1 MKLAS
6 LKSSGR
12 DGVLI
17 VVDRTVTRY
26 RTAISIVPTLQ
37 QALENWDVIAPK
49 LSLIYDEL
57 NDDETTGNALNT
69 AQLFSPLPRAYQWL
83 DGSAYLSHVERV
95 RKARGAEVPASFAHD
110 PLMYQ
115 GGSDIFLGPNDP
127 ILANNEEDGI
137 DFEAEVAVIV
147 GDVPQGVSVQAA
159 EKTIRLV
166 MLVNDISL
174 RNLIPSELKKG
185 FGFLQGKP
193 PSAFSPVAVMPE
205 ILGKYW
211 KKSKLSLPLITHYN
225 GKKYGSPNAGT
236 DMQFNFSELISHAA
250 KTRPLSAGTIIGSGT
265 VSNQD
270 KGVGFSCLA
279 EKRVVEMAE
288 DGTAKTPF
296 MRFGDHIHM
305 EMKDDAGQSV
315 FGAIDQQVSPCQ
327 A

>member
-26 RTAISIVPTLQ
+26 RTAISIVSTLQ
-37 QALENWDVIAPK
+37 QALENWEFIAPK
-49 LSLIYDEL
+49 LALIYDEL
-57 NDDETTGNALNT
+57 NDDDSSGNPLDT
-69 AQLFSPLPRAYQWL
+69 AQLASPLPRAYQWL

-95 RKARGAEVPASFAHD
+95 RKARGAEMPDSFAHD

-127 ILANNEEDGI
+127 ILASSEEDGI
-137 DFEAEVAVIV
+137 DFEAEVAVVV
-147 GDVPQGVSVQAA
+147 GDVPQGISAKEA
-159 EKTIRLV
+159 EKTIILT

-185 FGFLQGKP
+185 FGFLHGKP
-193 PSAFSPVAVMPE
+193 PSAFSPVAVTPKT
-205 ILGKYW
+205 LGKYW
-211 KKSKLSLPLITHYN
+211 QESQLNLPLITHYN
-225 GKKYGSPNAGT
+225 GKKYGSPNAGV
-236 DMQFNFSELISHAA
+236 DMQFNFAELISHAA

-270 KGVGFSCLA
+270 KSVGFSCLA
-279 EKRVVEMAE
+279 EKRVLEMIE
-288 DGTAKTPF
+288 EGEAKTPF
-296 MRFGDHIHM
+296 MRFGDHIRI
-305 EMKDDAGQSV
+305 EMKDESGQSI
-315 FGAIDQQVSPCQ
+315 FGAIDQQVKTCQ
-327 A
+327 V